1 MKTLYVDISPFIRH
15 RHKPLVKISTY
26 EKGLFGITRKDVII
40 KTTNGERIIT
50 EFLNRKRANVYL
62 GTILQTLTKKYDKV
76 VINNLKE
83 IDRS

>member
-1 MKTLYVDISPFIRH
+1 MKTLYVDIHPIVRYGY
-15 RHKPLVKISTY
+15 KPLVKISTY

-40 KTTNGERIIT
+40 KTHNDERIIT

-62 GTILQTLTKKYDKV
+62 GTILQMLTKKYDKV

-83 IDRS
+83 IE